1 VGTIQM
7 KRVVIDTNVIV
18 SALLFGG
25 TPGRLISL
33 WKKKI
38 IQPLITKEIIL
49 EYLRVLAYPDFQL
62 TENEIHF
69 ILYHEMLPFFEHIT
83 ITSRGAVIKKDP
95 SDDKFL
101 HCAEAGKAD
110 AVISGDKHLLNL
122 KSFKEI
128 RIVSSTQFLKSH
140 QWAVPKHRVSEAN

>member
-1 VGTIQM
+1 M

-18 SALLFGG
+18 SAMLFGG

-62 TENEIHF
+62 TENEINF
-69 ILYHEMLPFFEHIT
+69 ILYHEMLPFFEQVT
-83 ITSRGAVIKKDP
+83 ITTRMSVVMKDP

-101 HCAEAGKAD
+101 HCAEAGNAD
-110 AVISGDKHLLNL
+110 AIISGDKHLLNL

-128 RIVSSTQFLKSH
+128 QIMSPAQFLKRY
-140 QWAVPKHRVSEAN
+140 K

>member
-1 VGTIQM
+1 M
-7 KRVVIDTNVIV
+7 KRVVLDTNVIV

-33 WKKKI
+33 WKDKI
-38 IQPLITKEIIL
+38 IQPLVTKEIIL

-69 ILYHEMLPFFEHIT
+69 ILYHEMLPFFKEVDIK
-83 ITSRGAVIKKDP
+83 SRTAVIEKDP

-101 HCAEAGKAD
+101 HCAKAGKAS
-110 AVISGDKHLLNL
+110 AIISGDKHLLNL
-122 KSFKEI
+122 KSFGSI
-128 RIVSSTQFLKSH
+128 LIMSPAQFLKWIS
-140 QWAVPKHRVSEAN
+140 

>member
-1 VGTIQM
+1 M
-7 KRVVIDTNVIV
+7 KRVVLDTNVIV
-18 SALLFGG
+18 SAILLGG

-38 IQPLITKEIIL
+38 IQPFVTKEIIL

-69 ILYHEMLPFFEHIT
+69 ILYHEMLPFFEEVDIK
-83 ITSRGAVIKKDP
+83 SRTAVIEKDP

-101 HCAEAGKAD
+101 HCAKAGKAS
-110 AVISGDKHLLNL
+110 AIISGDKHLLNL
-122 KSFKEI
+122 KSFGSI
-128 RIVSSTQFLKSH
+128 LIMSPAQFLKWIS
-140 QWAVPKHRVSEAN
+140 